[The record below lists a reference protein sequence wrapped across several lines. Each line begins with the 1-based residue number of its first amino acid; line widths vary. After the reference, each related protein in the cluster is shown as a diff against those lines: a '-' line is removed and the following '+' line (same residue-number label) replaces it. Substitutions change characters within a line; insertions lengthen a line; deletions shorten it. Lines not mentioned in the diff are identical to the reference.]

1 MGMKGARKH
10 RDRLKRLGGSRII
23 QIAGAIAYEGADT
36 IRAEAFRLVSAGSI
50 SGKGHVP
57 SRPNEPPNRDSGVL
71 QANFEAVQ
79 TGALTA
85 EFRSKAPYAR
95 VLEFGGSKV
104 AQRPHVRPARDKKLP
119 EIRKRY
125 VEQMNKL
132 VKGSG

>member
-1 MGMKGARKH
+1 MKGGKRH
-10 RDRLKRLGGSRII
+10 TDRLKRLASKRVI
-23 QIAGAIAYEGADT
+23 QLAGAIAYEGADT
-36 IRAEAFRLVSAGSI
+36 IRAEAFRLVSAGSV
-50 SGKGHVP
+50 SGKDHVP
-57 SRPNEPPNRDSGVL
+57 SKPNEPPNRDTGVL

-79 TGALTA
+79 TGSLTA

-95 VLEFGGSKV
+95 ALEFGTSKMQ
-104 AQRPHVRPARDKKLP
+104 QRPHVRAARDKKLP

>member
-1 MGMKGARKH
+1 MKGRRKH
-10 RDRLKRLGGSRII
+10 TDRLKKLSSKRVI
-23 QIAGAIAYEGADT
+23 QIAGAIAYEGADM
-36 IRAEAFRLVSAGSI
+36 IRAEAFRLVSAGSV

-57 SRPNEPPNRDSGVL
+57 SRPGEPPNRDTGVL
-71 QANFEAVQ
+71 QANMESVQ

-85 EFRSKAPYAR
+85 EFRSKAEYAR
-95 VLEFGGSKV
+95 ALEFGNSKM
-104 AQRPHVRPARDKKLP
+104 AQRPYVRPARDKKLP

>member
-1 MGMKGARKH
+1 MKGRRKH
-10 RDRLKRLGGSRII
+10 TDRLKKLTSKRVI
-23 QIAGAIAYEGADT
+23 QIAGAIAYEGADM

-50 SGKGHVP
+50 EGEGHVRSKP
-57 SRPNEPPNRDSGVL
+57 GEPPNRELGGL
-71 QANFEAVQ
+71 QDNMEIAQ

-85 EFRSKAPYAR
+85 EFRSKAEYAR
-95 VLEFGGSKV
+95 ALEFGTSKM